1 MKNQRFKFFILAIIA
16 VLILACVQPESN
28 EEVGDIQVS
37 KTNESEKIQGN
48 IEEFPLPNC
57 GGNSE
62 LAFTLGTQTSV
73 KKTVTIGAT
82 ATLRGGGEAA
92 ISTFVKG
99 KLEAEVSAAYDE
111 TFQSESTRLD
121 SILFKAAPVTRVV
134 YVVQWVIEEYS
145 STVSYSLDG
154 KIYDTNYVYS
164 LQVPKLSDSYS
175 TKCSNTPSSE
185 NLQPL
190 QKIKVVT
197 QSPLSGG
204 QSGFGIDLKRGAEL
218 ALEQLGNP
226 LAQMGYQVELVPY
239 DDQANPEVGVINAK
253 QIVADQ
259 EVLCGVGHFNSGVMI
274 PSSEEYHNARLPF
287 VSPANTN
294 PTVTDRGYLEVNRI
308 VGRDDVQSMV
318 AAEFANRHGIN
329 SIFVIHDNTV
339 YGEGVSNRFIEQSV
353 KLGIDVV
360 EVVGTEEKSDFSL
373 VSSSILA
380 KSPDAVFFAGLYSQ
394 AGVFFRQ
401 VRDSGFTGIFLGTDG
416 MDSSELATIAGDAL
430 VTGGGLFYT
439 TVSGPPVI
447 YPDAAA
453 FINDF
458 RAHYG
463 SNPQPFAAQAYDA
476 MAVCL
481 KAIENSAVSKGGGL
495 PTREEVAIA
504 IRSLKD
510 FKGITGIM
518 NFNGNGDL
526 TTARYFI
533 IKVTSS
539 DPARWYD
546 NEIYQSFDI
555 SPP

>member
-1 MKNQRFKFFILAIIA
+1 METYLQLLRDTPVPTILVIAGIFFLFISILQKAGTSIVIKPGKEKFSVVTGIVLLVSGIGLYMVPPSSLNIPSATPTDSGLPVISASPPVA
-16 VLILACVQPESN
+16 VTDDK
-28 EEVGDIQVS
+28 G
-37 KTNESEKIQGN
+37 
-48 IEEFPLPNC
+48 
-57 GGNSE
+57 
-62 LAFTLGTQTSV
+62 
-73 KKTVTIGAT
+73 TIG
-82 ATLRGGGEAA
+82 R
-92 ISTFVKG
+92 I
-99 KLEAEVSAAYDE
+99 
-111 TFQSESTRLD
+111 
-121 SILFKAAPVTRVV
+121 
-134 YVVQWVIEEYS
+134 
-145 STVSYSLDG
+145 
-154 KIYDTNYVYS
+154 KI
-164 LQVPKLSDSYS
+164 
-175 TKCSNTPSSE
+175 
-185 NLQPL
+185 
-190 QKIKVVT
+190 VT
-197 QSPLSGG
+197 QSPLSGD
-204 QSGFGIDLKRGAEL
+204 QSVFGISVKRGAEL